1 VAALAD
7 ILSLLEAELGPVLAE
22 PQPLAGGITNHNFRI
37 RFAERECVVR
47 VTGSA
52 TELLGIDRQA
62 ERAAGEAAAALGIA
76 PAVIAAGE
84 GYLVTQFLD
93 GRPGTARR
101 LRAAPEDAAR
111 ALRRFHDCG
120 LELGH
125 RFWVPELLEQY
136 ARVVADHGQTV
147 PADYELARS
156 AAGRIAEVLPLRE
169 PRPCHDDLLPA
180 NLLRDRQGQVML
192 VDWEYAG
199 MGHPL
204 FDLGN
209 LAVNSEFDPRAETRL
224 LEAYFGEEA
233 GPPRRAALALM
244 RIMSDA
250 REAAWGVVQAVI
262 SELQF
267 DFDAY
272 SRLHFTRLR
281 KAVAHHEF
289 DTWLDVAASEG

>member
-1 VAALAD
+1 VVELAD
-7 ILSLLEAELGPVLAE
+7 ILSRLEAELGPVQGE
-22 PQPLAGGITNHNFRI
+22 PQPLAGGITNHNFRV
-37 RFAERECVVR
+37 RFAGRECVVR

-52 TELLGIDRQA
+52 TELLGIDRHA
-62 ERAAGEAAAALGIA
+62 ERAAGEAAAELGIA
-76 PAVIAAGE
+76 PAVVAAGS

-93 GRPGTARR
+93 CRPGTARE
-101 LRAAPEDAAR
+101 LRAAPEEAAR
-111 ALRRFHDCG
+111 ALRQFHDCG

-125 RFWVPELLEQY
+125 RFWVPELLEEY
-136 ARVVADHGQTV
+136 AQVVEARGETV

-156 AAGRIAEVLPLRE
+156 TAQRIAEVLPLLD

-180 NLLRDRQGQVML
+180 NLLRDREGGVML

-199 MGHPL
+199 MGHRL

-233 GPPRRAALALM
+233 RPERRAALSLM

-267 DFDAY
+267 DFDGY

-281 KAVAHHEF
+281 KALAHSEFEQWLAVAGS
-289 DTWLDVAASEG
+289 AG